1 MVLYTGWPGW
11 DRTEQEGTGPTQVAE
26 ATGSTRAAAATQE
39 GPVHMLVVFFVIV
52 SLLSSFLHFTLL
64 LF

>member
-1 MVLYTGWPGW
+1 MVTQGG
-11 DRTEQEGTGPTQVAE
+11 RVGTKQNKKEWGRHRYLAE

-39 GPVHMLVVFFVIV
+39 GPVHMLLFFVIV
-52 SLLSSFLHFTLL
+52 SLLSTFLHFTLL